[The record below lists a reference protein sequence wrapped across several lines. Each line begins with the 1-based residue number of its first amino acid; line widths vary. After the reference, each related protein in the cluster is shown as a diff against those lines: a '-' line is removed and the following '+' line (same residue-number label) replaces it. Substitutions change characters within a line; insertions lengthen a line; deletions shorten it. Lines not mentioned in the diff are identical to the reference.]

1 MMTRVAL
8 FLVAVLIVLGVLVT
22 VYALL
27 ERQGVETETVKE
39 PTKEELMP
47 ELRGL
52 VMPLRQVLDTPVGSG
67 IVMTPYVRE
76 QVVGAVRE
84 AQLKY
89 GGTEGGRAALR
100 ALADEVGEMA
110 KEARDREKWAVVQ
123 ACIDVYELLGMT
135 SLMLRRMDQKAEL
148 MLAMPKVRVV
158 GIVDDPGKEQ
168 TYILMRLIDRETQQF
183 ESRYARVGEEVDSL
197 KILDIVGRNA
207 GVRFA
212 YTRIPGL
219 EFEVEVFK

>member
-168 TYILMRLIDRETQQF
+168 TYILMR
-183 ESRYARVGEEVDSL
+183 
-197 KILDIVGRNA
+197 
-207 GVRFA
+207 
-212 YTRIPGL
+212 
-219 EFEVEVFK
+219 

>member
-8 FLVAVLIVLGVLVT
+8 FVVAVLIVLGILVT
-22 VYALL
+22 IYALM
-27 ERQGVETETVKE
+27 EREEVAPQPVKE
-39 PTKEELMP
+39 PTKEEIMP

-52 VMPLRQVLDTPVGSG
+52 VAPLRQVLDAPVGSG
-67 IVMTPYVRE
+67 IVMTPQLRE
-76 QVVGAVRE
+76 QIMSAVRD

-89 GGTEGGRAALR
+89 GGTQGGQEALR
-100 ALADEVGEMA
+100 ALADEVGGLA
-110 KEARDREKWAVVQ
+110 KEARDAEKWAIVQ

-135 SLMLRRMDQKAEL
+135 SLTLSRMDEKAEL

-158 GIVDDPGKEQ
+158 GIVDDPSKGQ
-168 TYILMRLIDRETQQF
+168 TYILMRMIDRATQQF

-197 KILDIVGRNA
+197 KVLGIVGNNT

-212 YTRIPGL
+212 YLRIPDL